1 MTSSEL
7 AGSGLA
13 KVYDILDDIDTAML
27 VTRRADGHLVSRAMA
42 TQDRAPGAD
51 IWFVTAEGSG
61 KLDEIAADPHVNV
74 TYFNESSREWI
85 SVSGTAIVSRD
96 RATIAQLYKPDWSIW
111 FNEGG
116 EDARFGT
123 AEDPRM
129 VLIGITMAAVTWLE
143 VNKPTPVVLYEV
155 AKGFVTGQK
164 PEMGDTHHVER

>member
-7 AGSGLA
+7 A
-13 KVYDILDDIDTAML
+13 KVFEILDDIDTAML

-61 KLDEIAADPHVNV
+61 KLDDIAADPHVNV
-74 TYFNESSREWI
+74 TYFNETSREWI
-85 SVSGTAIVSRD
+85 SVSGTAVVSRD
-96 RATIAQLYKPDWSIW
+96 RATIAQLYKPDWAMW
-111 FNEGG
+111 FNEGT
-116 EDARFGT
+116 DARFGT
-123 AEDPRM
+123 ADDPRM

-155 AKGFVTGQK
+155 AKGFVTGTK
-164 PEMGDTHHVER
+164 PDVGDTHHVER